1 MYKLL
6 AFVNAILGGVTLL
19 TLVIPKFMNLVPADR
34 ASTLNEVVG
43 VIGGTN
49 GAPQAWLSTTG
60 EHGWAVLTTF
70 GIILLVNSIILFK
83 ASRD

>member
-1 MYKLL
+1 M
-6 AFVNAILGGVTLL
+6 NAILGGVTLL

-49 GAPQAWLSTTG
+49 GAP
-60 EHGWAVLTTF
+60 LTPALHHRRRARLGGTDNF